1 MTTPTPKE
9 SGWREALEER
19 VWQAYNDR
27 SATKFDDALTEL
39 MERVEATHQAAIEE
53 VRKFGLRWY
62 DENYKHESHK
72 DGSTTAITEKDFDS
86 FLKALTTLK
95 ANK

>member
-1 MTTPTPKE
+1 MSTTPQPNLP
-9 SGWREALEER
+9 S
-19 VWQAYNDR
+19 V
-27 SATKFDDALTEL
+27 
-39 MERVEATHQAAIEE
+39 EE